1 MIDGLLPQVL
11 SRCLNRS
18 VIDSFKNN
26 LKGQCLWLISKK
38 NMRSNIAHFYI
49 FQPLDKIY
57 LLNRSVNYCLIFEI
71 FWAGINSIKLK
82 LSNLTYHI
90 FVSILTFAVWS
101 CLYIRI
107 CMLSPLLFPRRIV
120 TRGKKP
126 KWLGN
131 FYLPGYNSA
140 CALCS
145 VFIAC
150 LWTRAC
156 QFVSPVD

>member
-1 MIDGLLPQVL
+1 MF
-11 SRCLNRS
+11 
-18 VIDSFKNN
+18 VIN
-26 LKGQCLWLISKK
+26 LEKK
-38 NMRSNIAHFYI
+38 IWDLTSHI
-49 FQPLDKIY
+49 FIFSSHWIKYIY
-57 LLNRSVNYCLIFEI
+57 LIDLLTIALYLKI
-71 FWAGINSIKLK
+71 FWTGINSIKLK

-107 CMLSPLLFPRRIV
+107 CMLSPLLFPRRIE

>member
-1 MIDGLLPQVL
+1 MF
-11 SRCLNRS
+11 
-18 VIDSFKNN
+18 VIN
-26 LKGQCLWLISKK
+26 LEKK
-38 NMRSNIAHFYI
+38 IWDLTSHI
-49 FQPLDKIY
+49 FIFSSHWIKYIY
-57 LLNRSVNYCLIFEI
+57 LIDLLTIALYLKN
-71 FWAGINSIKLK
+71 FWSGINSIKLK
-82 LSNLTYHI
+82 LSNLTNHI

-107 CMLSPLLFPRRIV
+107 CMLSPLLFPRRIE

>member
-1 MIDGLLPQVL
+1 MFVINLEKKIWDLTSHIFIFSSHWIKYIYLIDLLTIAL
-11 SRCLNRS
+11 Y
-18 VIDSFKNN
+18 FKN
-26 LKGQCLWLISKK
+26 
-38 NMRSNIAHFYI
+38 
-49 FQPLDKIY
+49 
-57 LLNRSVNYCLIFEI
+57 

-82 LSNLTYHI
+82 LSNLTNHI

-107 CMLSPLLFPRRIV
+107 CMLSPLLFPRRIE

-126 KWLGN
+126 KWLRN

>member
-1 MIDGLLPQVL
+1 MF
-11 SRCLNRS
+11 
-18 VIDSFKNN
+18 VIN
-26 LKGQCLWLISKK
+26 LEKK
-38 NMRSNIAHFYI
+38 IWDLTSHI
-49 FQPLDKIY
+49 FIFSSHWIKYIY
-57 LLNRSVNYCLIFEI
+57 LIDLLTIALYLKKI
-71 FWAGINSIKLK
+71 WAGINSIKLK
-82 LSNLTYHI
+82 LSNLTNHI

-107 CMLSPLLFPRRIV
+107 CMLSPLLFPRRIE

>member
-1 MIDGLLPQVL
+1 MFVINLEKKIWDLTSHIFIFSSHWIKYIYLIDLLTIAL
-11 SRCLNRS
+11 Y
-18 VIDSFKNN
+18 FKN
-26 LKGQCLWLISKK
+26 
-38 NMRSNIAHFYI
+38 
-49 FQPLDKIY
+49 
-57 LLNRSVNYCLIFEI
+57 

-82 LSNLTYHI
+82 LSNLTNHI

>member
-1 MIDGLLPQVL
+1 MF
-11 SRCLNRS
+11 
-18 VIDSFKNN
+18 VIN
-26 LKGQCLWLISKK
+26 LEKK
-38 NMRSNIAHFYI
+38 IWDLTSHI
-49 FQPLDKIY
+49 FIFSSHWIKYIY
-57 LLNRSVNYCLIFEI
+57 LIDLLTIALYLEI

>member
-1 MIDGLLPQVL
+1 MF
-11 SRCLNRS
+11 
-18 VIDSFKNN
+18 VIN
-26 LKGQCLWLISKK
+26 LEKK
-38 NMRSNIAHFYI
+38 IWDLTSHI
-49 FQPLDKIY
+49 FIFSSHWIKYIY
-57 LLNRSVNYCLIFEI
+57 LIDLLTIALYLKI
-71 FWAGINSIKLK
+71 FWTGINSIKLK
-82 LSNLTYHI
+82 LSNLTNHI

>member
-1 MIDGLLPQVL
+1 MF
-11 SRCLNRS
+11 
-18 VIDSFKNN
+18 VIN
-26 LKGQCLWLISKK
+26 LEKK
-38 NMRSNIAHFYI
+38 IWDLTSHI
-49 FQPLDKIY
+49 FIFSSHWIKYIY
-57 LLNRSVNYCLIFEI
+57 LIDLLTIALYLKI

-82 LSNLTYHI
+82 LSNLTNHI

-107 CMLSPLLFPRRIV
+107 CMLSPLLFPRRIE

-126 KWLGN
+126 KWLGH

>member
-1 MIDGLLPQVL
+1 MF
-11 SRCLNRS
+11 
-18 VIDSFKNN
+18 VIN
-26 LKGQCLWLISKK
+26 LEKK
-38 NMRSNIAHFYI
+38 IWDLTSHI
-49 FQPLDKIY
+49 FIFSSHWIKYIY
-57 LLNRSVNYCLIFEI
+57 LIDLLTIALYLEI

-126 KWLGN
+126 KLLGN

>member
-1 MIDGLLPQVL
+1 MF
-11 SRCLNRS
+11 
-18 VIDSFKNN
+18 VIN
-26 LKGQCLWLISKK
+26 LEKK
-38 NMRSNIAHFYI
+38 IWDLTSHI
-49 FQPLDKIY
+49 FIFSSHWIKYIY
-57 LLNRSVNYCLIFEI
+57 LIDLLTIALYLKKI
-71 FWAGINSIKLK
+71 WAGINSIKLK

-107 CMLSPLLFPRRIV
+107 CMLSPLLFPPRIV

-126 KWLGN
+126 KWLGD

>member
-1 MIDGLLPQVL
+1 MF
-11 SRCLNRS
+11 
-18 VIDSFKNN
+18 VIN
-26 LKGQCLWLISKK
+26 LEKK
-38 NMRSNIAHFYI
+38 IWDLTSHI
-49 FQPLDKIY
+49 FIFSSHWIKYIY
-57 LLNRSVNYCLIFEI
+57 LIDLLTIALYLKI
-71 FWAGINSIKLK
+71 FWTGINSIKLK
-82 LSNLTYHI
+82 LSNLTNHI

-107 CMLSPLLFPRRIV
+107 CMLSPLLFPRRIE

>member
-1 MIDGLLPQVL
+1 MFVINLEKKIWDLTSHIFIFSNHWIKYIYLIDLLTIAL
-11 SRCLNRS
+11 Y
-18 VIDSFKNN
+18 FKN
-26 LKGQCLWLISKK
+26 
-38 NMRSNIAHFYI
+38 
-49 FQPLDKIY
+49 
-57 LLNRSVNYCLIFEI
+57 

-82 LSNLTYHI
+82 LSNLTNHI

-107 CMLSPLLFPRRIV
+107 CMRSPLLFPRRIE

>member
-1 MIDGLLPQVL
+1 MF
-11 SRCLNRS
+11 
-18 VIDSFKNN
+18 VIN
-26 LKGQCLWLISKK
+26 LEKK
-38 NMRSNIAHFYI
+38 IWDLTSHI
-49 FQPLDKIY
+49 FIFSSHWIKYIY
-57 LLNRSVNYCLIFEI
+57 LIDLLTIALYLKK
-71 FWAGINSIKLK
+71 FWAGINSIMLK
-82 LSNLTYHI
+82 LSNLTNHI

-120 TRGKKP
+120 TREKKP

-131 FYLPGYNSA
+131 FYLLGYNSA

>member
-1 MIDGLLPQVL
+1 MF
-11 SRCLNRS
+11 
-18 VIDSFKNN
+18 VIN
-26 LKGQCLWLISKK
+26 LEKK
-38 NMRSNIAHFYI
+38 IWDLTSHI
-49 FQPLDKIY
+49 FIFSSHWIKYIY
-57 LLNRSVNYCLIFEI
+57 LIDLLTIALYLKKI
-71 FWAGINSIKLK
+71 WAGINSIKLK
-82 LSNLTYHI
+82 LSNLTNHI

-107 CMLSPLLFPRRIV
+107 CMLSPLLFPPRIV

-126 KWLGN
+126 KWLGD